1 MNKLHV
7 LDCTLRDGGY
17 CNEWRFGKQNI
28 RKIIQSLTDAEI
40 DVIECGF
47 LTNRADYDED
57 VTKFTDLHQVTE
69 FLPAQRGRK
78 KYVVMLNYGEYDVEK
93 IPERQE
99 GMIDGIR
106 VAFHKKDLK
115 ESMELCRQLKAK
127 GYLVFVQAMV
137 SLCYTDQEFMDMI
150 EMVNEFEPYA
160 FYIVDSFGMMKQKIC
175 CACSI

>member
-47 LTNRADYDED
+47 LTNRVDYHED

-78 KYVVMLNYGEYDVEK
+78 NMWSCSTTASMMLTK
-93 IPERQE
+93 FQ
-99 GMIDGIR
+99 
-106 VAFHKKDLK
+106 
-115 ESMELCRQLKAK
+115 
-127 GYLVFVQAMV
+127 
-137 SLCYTDQEFMDMI
+137 TDKR
-150 EMVNEFEPYA
+150 A
-160 FYIVDSFGMMKQKIC
+160 
-175 CACSI
+175 